1 MEATLYKLNTN
12 CFNLVSL
19 IEKLK
24 EVNTFLS
31 IFDKKVNEEKQIN
44 NLQACF
50 LECFIEKIKK

>member
-12 CFNLVSL
+12 SFNLDSL

-31 IFDKKVNEEKQIN
+31 IFDKKVNPFLGFNTTKFRIN
-44 NLQACF
+44 
-50 LECFIEKIKK
+50 